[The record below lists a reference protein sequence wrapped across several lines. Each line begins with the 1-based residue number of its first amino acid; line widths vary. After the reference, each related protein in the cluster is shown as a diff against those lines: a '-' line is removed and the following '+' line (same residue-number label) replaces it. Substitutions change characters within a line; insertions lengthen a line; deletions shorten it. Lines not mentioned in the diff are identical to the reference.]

1 MKKSILLLT
10 LFFTSI
16 SVNAI
21 EENIVKSI
29 VTEVTVYAKGVQ
41 LFQKANYTIKS
52 GSSEIIIEGISPFID
67 PNSIQVK
74 ATGDVIIL
82 DSKHTI
88 FYPKP
93 EPVTKEGMPLKIKRD
108 IQLLQDSLRMIGYD
122 IQEIQDEINVF
133 TATRNI
139 LSANGAVKGQGK
151 VNDSIELLQNT
162 LDFYAKKMLQLNKKL
177 LSLNKK
183 KAVQVD
189 IKSKMNKRLREL
201 KNYQK
206 NSGLLPKKKKPIHR
220 IVVTLMANK
229 SVNGK
234 VFVNYLSSNAGWIP
248 HYDFRTK
255 KDAGKVNLNYKAKV
269 YQNTG
274 LDWKN
279 VKINISTNNPYQN
292 KTKPTLHPWY
302 LDYARAYKYESKVS
316 GNALYNSA
324 VARNPNNMRKQL
336 ANRGFKNVADKNE
349 DFEELIVEDELGK
362 RSDQFVSVVRQ
373 LVSAEF
379 KIDLP
384 YSIKSNND
392 HHIVLIKNIDL
403 EAEFKH
409 FAVPKL
415 DQSVYLIA
423 QISKFDE
430 LGLVPAKANIFFDGS
445 YMGETYV
452 DPTSMDDTLSLSLG
466 KDPNVQIKRKLLKKD
481 CKEKIIGDRVER
493 NFAYSI
499 EVKNLKSTPVNLTLL
514 DQIPI
519 TQNGDISIE
528 AKNISNAKKEDRTG
542 ILEWRINLKPKGKKV
557 IDFKFKIKHDKN
569 KRVII

>member
-1 MKKSILLLT
+1 MKKCILLLT
-10 LFFTSI
+10 IFFTSI

-21 EENIVKSI
+21 EENIVKSK

-41 LFQKANYTIKS
+41 LFQKANYAIKS
-52 GSSEIIIEGISPFID
+52 GSSEIIIEGISSFID
-67 PNSIQVK
+67 PNSIQVS

-93 EPVTKEGMPLKIKRD
+93 EPVTKEGIPLKIKRD
-108 IQLLQDSLRMIGYD
+108 IQLLEDSLRMIGYD

-139 LSANGAVKGQGK
+139 LSANGAVRGQGK

-162 LDFYAKKMLQLNKKL
+162 LDYYAKKMLQLNKKL
-177 LSLNKK
+177 LSLKKK
-183 KAVQVD
+183 KAVQTD
-189 IKSKMNKRLREL
+189 IKSKMNKRLQEL
-201 KNYQK
+201 KNYQR

-234 VFVNYLSSNAGWIP
+234 VLVNYLSSNAGWIP

-274 LDWKN
+274 LDWKE
-279 VKINISTNNPYQN
+279 VRVNISTNNPYQN

-302 LDYARAYKYESKVS
+302 LDYAYAYKNGYNKGLNNVSTPSRMKKEMADMGYVNAAGAKLKEDAILVEYEE
-316 GNALYNSA
+316 
-324 VARNPNNMRKQL
+324 AR
-336 ANRGFKNVADKNE
+336 
-349 DFEELIVEDELGK
+349 
-362 RSDQFVSVVRQ
+362 RSDEFVSVVRQ

-403 EAEFKH
+403 EAKFKH

-415 DQSVYLIA
+415 DQSVYLVA

-481 CKEKIIGDRVER
+481 CKEKIIGDKVER

-499 EVKNLKSTPVNLTLL
+499 EVKNLKSTPIELTLL

-542 ILEWRINLKPKGKKV
+542 ILEWRIQMKPKDKKV
-557 IDFKFKIKHDKN
+557 IDFKFKIKHNKN

>member
-1 MKKSILLLT
+1 MKKCILLLT
-10 LFFTSI
+10 IFFTSI

-21 EENIVKSI
+21 EENIVKSK

-41 LFQKANYTIKS
+41 LFQKANYAIKS
-52 GSSEIIIEGISPFID
+52 GSSEIIIEGISSFID
-67 PNSIQVK
+67 PNSIQVS

-93 EPVTKEGMPLKIKRD
+93 EPVTKEGIPLKIKRD
-108 IQLLQDSLRMIGYD
+108 IQLLEDSLRMIGYD

-139 LSANGAVKGQGK
+139 LSANGAVRGQGK

-162 LDFYAKKMLQLNKKL
+162 LDYYAKKMLQLNKKL
-177 LSLNKK
+177 LSLKKK
-183 KAVQVD
+183 KAVQTD
-189 IKSKMNKRLREL
+189 IKSKMNKRLQEL
-201 KNYQK
+201 KNYQR

-234 VFVNYLSSNAGWIP
+234 VLVNYLSSNAGWIP
-248 HYDFRTK
+248 HYDFRTQ

-274 LDWKN
+274 LDWKK
-279 VKINISTNNPYQN
+279 VKVNISTNNPYQN

-302 LDYARAYKYESKVS
+302 LDYAYAYKNDYNKGLNNVS
-316 GNALYNSA
+316 TPSRMKKEMADMGYVNAA
-324 VARNPNNMRKQL
+324 GAK
-336 ANRGFKNVADKNE
+336 FKE
-349 DFEELIVEDELGK
+349 DAILVEDEEAR
-362 RSDQFVSVVRQ
+362 RSDEFVSVVRQ

-403 EAEFKH
+403 EAKFKH

-415 DQSVYLIA
+415 DQSVYLVA

-481 CKEKIIGDRVER
+481 CKEKIIGDKVER

-499 EVKNLKSTPVNLTLL
+499 EVKNLKSTPIELTLL

-542 ILEWRINLKPKGKKV
+542 ILEWRIQMKPKDKKV
-557 IDFKFKIKHDKN
+557 IDFKFKIKHNKN

>member
-21 EENIVKSI
+21 EENIVKSK

-67 PNSIQVK
+67 PNSIQVR

-93 EPVTKEGMPLKIKRD
+93 EPVTKDGMPLKIKRD

-162 LDFYAKKMLQLNKKL
+162 LDYYAKKMLQLNKKL
-177 LSLNKK
+177 LSLKKK

-274 LDWKN
+274 LDSITRINKIPFISSNFLPPHDIYVDCNVLIAPKKLYWKN
-279 VKINISTNNPYQN
+279 SNIQLNLSEMIEFSYGTTEEYIQN
-292 KTKPTLHPWY
+292 
-302 LDYARAYKYESKVS
+302 
-316 GNALYNSA
+316 
-324 VARNPNNMRKQL
+324 
-336 ANRGFKNVADKNE
+336 
-349 DFEELIVEDELGK
+349 
-362 RSDQFVSVVRQ
+362 
-373 LVSAEF
+373 
-379 KIDLP
+379 
-384 YSIKSNND
+384 
-392 HHIVLIKNIDL
+392 NIDIL
-403 EAEFKH
+403 DLNENEILDCVLQMEEKLNNIETRNKELQKKSDLFWKVFTKKVYGQYKDFK
-409 FAVPKL
+409 
-415 DQSVYLIA
+415 VY
-423 QISKFDE
+423 
-430 LGLVPAKANIFFDGS
+430 
-445 YMGETYV
+445 
-452 DPTSMDDTLSLSLG
+452 
-466 KDPNVQIKRKLLKKD
+466 KD
-481 CKEKIIGDRVER
+481 CEIA
-493 NFAYSI
+493 NFYL
-499 EVKNLKSTPVNLTLL
+499 KNLL
-514 DQIPI
+514 
-519 TQNGDISIE
+519 IE
-528 AKNISNAKKEDRTG
+528 
-542 ILEWRINLKPKGKKV
+542 
-557 IDFKFKIKHDKN
+557 
-569 KRVII
+569 

>member
-10 LFFTSI
+10 IFFTSI

-21 EENIVKSI
+21 EENIVKSK

-67 PNSIQVK
+67 PNSIQVR

-162 LDFYAKKMLQLNKKL
+162 LDYYAKKMLQLNKKL
-177 LSLNKK
+177 LLLKKK

-274 LDWKN
+274 LDWKK
-279 VKINISTNNPYQN
+279 VKVNISTNNPYQN

-302 LDYARAYKYESKVS
+302 LDYAYAYKKDK
-316 GNALYNSA
+316 YNSRSNLATPSRMKKEMA
-324 VARNPNNMRKQL
+324 VMGYVNSN
-336 ANRGFKNVADKNE
+336 ANGAQFKEDAKKLFEDNE
-349 DFEELIVEDELGK
+349 AK
-362 RSDQFVSVVRQ
+362 RSDEFVSVVRQ

-403 EAEFKH
+403 EAKFKH

-415 DQSVYLIA
+415 DQSVYLVA

-466 KDPNVQIKRKLLKKD
+466 KDPNVQIKRKLLKKN
-481 CKEKIIGDRVER
+481 CKEKVIGDKVER

-499 EVKNLKSTPVNLTLL
+499 EVKNLKSTPINLTLL

-542 ILEWRINLKPKGKKV
+542 ILEWRINLKPKDKKV

>member
-1 MKKSILLLT
+1 MKKCILLLT
-10 LFFTSI
+10 IFFTSI

-21 EENIVKSI
+21 EENIVKSK

-41 LFQKANYTIKS
+41 LFQKANYAIKS
-52 GSSEIIIEGISPFID
+52 GSSEIIIEGISSFID
-67 PNSIQVK
+67 PNSIQVS
-74 ATGDVIIL
+74 ASGDVIIL

-139 LSANGAVKGQGK
+139 LTANGAVRGQGK

-162 LDFYAKKMLQLNKKL
+162 LDYYAKKMLQLNKKL
-177 LSLNKK
+177 LSLKKK
-183 KAVQVD
+183 KAVQTD

-206 NSGLLPKKKKPIHR
+206 NSGLMPKKKKPIHR

-234 VFVNYLSSNAGWIP
+234 VLVNYLSSNAGWIP

-274 LDWKN
+274 LDWKE
-279 VKINISTNNPYQN
+279 VRVNISTNNPYQN

-302 LDYARAYKYESKVS
+302 LDYAYAYK
-316 GNALYNSA
+316 NNYNSRNK
-324 VARNPNNMRKQL
+324 VASPSRMKKEMADMGYVNAAGAELNEVS
-336 ANRGFKNVADKNE
+336 AIVAE
-349 DFEELIVEDELGK
+349 DQDAR
-362 RSDQFVSVVRQ
+362 RSDEFVSVVRQ

-403 EAEFKH
+403 EAKFKH

-415 DQSVYLIA
+415 DQSVYLVA

-481 CKEKIIGDRVER
+481 CKEKIIGDKVER
-493 NFAYSI
+493 SFAYSI
-499 EVKNLKSTPVNLTLL
+499 EIKNLKSTPIELTLL

-519 TQNGDISIE
+519 TQNGDITIE

-542 ILEWRINLKPKGKKV
+542 ILEWRIQMDSKDKKV
-557 IDFKFKIKHDKN
+557 IDFKFKVKHDKN
-569 KRVII
+569 KRVTI